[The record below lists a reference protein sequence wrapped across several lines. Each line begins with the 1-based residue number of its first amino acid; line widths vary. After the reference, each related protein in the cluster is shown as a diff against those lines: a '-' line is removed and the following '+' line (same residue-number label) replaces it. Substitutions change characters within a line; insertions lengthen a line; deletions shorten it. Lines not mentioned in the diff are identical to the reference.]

1 MESSRL
7 RAIEKALS
15 GDVQVLTK
23 DGANEFRSSVFRDV
37 LGALKKFSQISFGEA
52 RSEKGSTLGETAN
65 VIDTKIFKDELRRSA
80 KTSSGFK
87 KNLDKMSESVN
98 KTFSVLGR
106 NENSRSAKMRKVLVW
121 TIAGVRRMDMS
132 GITGLAA
139 LWKRG
144 GAAKIGA
151 ITAFGAVSAFKVG

>member
-65 VIDTKIFKDELRRSA
+65 VIDTKIFKLEIWVIL
-80 KTSSGFK
+80 KC
-87 KNLDKMSESVN
+87 
-98 KTFSVLGR
+98 
-106 NENSRSAKMRKVLVW
+106 LVW
-121 TIAGVRRMDMS
+121 H
-132 GITGLAA
+132 
-139 LWKRG
+139 
-144 GAAKIGA
+144 
-151 ITAFGAVSAFKVG
+151 